1 MPPDALCDACDSE
14 RTARTFFV
22 AAGGGEV
29 SWPDRVSG
37 DGSRFA
43 AQHPL
48 VTAGSPL
55 RGRSNRG
62 DSSPS
67 GMAALIGSARAL
79 LIDRLH
85 HVGTS

>member
-1 MPPDALCDACDSE
+1 MPSDAPCDARDSE
-14 RTARTFFV
+14 RTARTFVV

-29 SWPDRVSG
+29 ALPDRVSG
-37 DGSRFA
+37 AGSRVA
-43 AQHPL
+43 AQHPF
-48 VTAGSPL
+48 VTARSPL

-67 GMAALIGSARAL
+67 GMAAPIGSARAL

-85 HVGTS
+85 HVGT